1 MAILQAIIFA
11 VYQFELTILYA
22 YFPEIVSA
30 HLLGAIYFRS
40 DECSSQLVF
49 VNVFK
54 YREEMLEKKK

>member
-30 HLLGAIYFRS
+30 HLHGAIDS
-40 DECSSQLVF
+40 QVDNGSSQLVF
-49 VNVFK
+49 VNVYF
-54 YREEMLEKKK
+54 